1 MKLYTRKP
9 PKFLYKIVYLA
20 YKTEIFVTT
29 TTKLNQMTSESLWF
43 DVTFVT
49 HARYLRWFLFDFD
62 SPMASMNIL
71 LIAWNVVV
79 HVIS

>member
-1 MKLYTRKP
+1 
-9 PKFLYKIVYLA
+9 
-20 YKTEIFVTT
+20 
-29 TTKLNQMTSESLWF
+29 MTCDYQSLWF

-71 LIAWNVVV
+71 VITWKVV
-79 HVIS
+79 HAIS